1 MKIRTST
8 VIRASCDQLWPLLT
22 NSQMTAPGYFCLG
35 VPRPV
40 ACELPGAAGRV
51 GAERRCI
58 SDRGTV
64 TQVITEWQPPNRLR
78 FRMVSTDH
86 SWGRCVESIEEEF
99 TLERIPLG
107 TRITRVTS
115 IAARGFLRS
124 VKEVLFYFGLKRV
137 HLFVFQNWRTQ
148 AEHCAAPECGPAAT
162 ITNPNAPAGPPSVS

>member
-8 VIRASCDQLWPLLT
+8 VIRASCDRLWPLLT

-40 ACELPGAAGRV
+40 ACELPGATGRV

-64 TQVITEWQPPNRLR
+64 TQVITEWQPPHLLR

-86 SWGRCVESIEEEF
+86 SWGRCVDSIEEEF
-99 TLERIPLG
+99 KLETTPFG
-107 TRITRVTS
+107 TQITRVTS
-115 IAARGFLRS
+115 IAARGFLPS
-124 VKEVLFYFGLKRV
+124 VKEGLFYFGLKRV
-137 HLFVFQNWRTQ
+137 HLFVFKNWRNQ
-148 AEHCAAPECGPAAT
+148 AE
-162 ITNPNAPAGPPSVS
+162 

>member
-8 VIRASCDQLWPLLT
+8 VIRSSCDRLWPLLT

-40 ACELPGAAGRV
+40 ACELPGATGRV

-64 TQVITEWQPPNRLR
+64 TQVITEWQPPHLLR

-86 SWGRCVESIEEEF
+86 RWGRCVDSIEEEF
-99 TLERIPLG
+99 TLESIPVG

-115 IAARGFLRS
+115 IVARGFLPS
-124 VKEVLFYFGLKRV
+124 VKEGMFFLGLKRV
-137 HLFVFQNWRTQ
+137 HLFVFKNWRSQ
-148 AEHCAAPECGPAAT
+148 AEP
-162 ITNPNAPAGPPSVS
+162 

>member
-8 VIRASCDQLWPLLT
+8 VIRASCDRLWPLLT

-40 ACELPGAAGRV
+40 ACELPGATGRV

-64 TQVITEWQPPNRLR
+64 TQVITEWQPPHLLR

-86 SWGRCVESIEEEF
+86 SWGRCVDSIEEEF
-99 TLERIPLG
+99 RLETTPFG
-107 TRITRVTS
+107 TQITRVTS
-115 IAARGFLRS
+115 IAARGFLPS
-124 VKEVLFYFGLKRV
+124 VKEGLFYFGLKRV
-137 HLFVFQNWRTQ
+137 HLFVFKNWRNQ
-148 AEHCAAPECGPAAT
+148 AE
-162 ITNPNAPAGPPSVS
+162 